1 MLSNREI
8 RISFRWKVDL
18 NKGLKEGRMVAQLDE
33 KPEQRPEGGNVVWH
47 EPVVTSPSVFDSPVL
62 VSHLPCKR
70 R

>member
-33 KPEQRPEGGNVVWH
+33 KPEQRPEGGNVSGMSLW
-47 EPVVTSPSVFDSPVL
+47 
-62 VSHLPCKR
+62 
-70 R
+70 